1 MLTLRTNLLT
11 GVITVHNGLQDTCEW
26 SHTYASC
33 DEYRVTGVK
42 DVTRWGTIRTVYSDL
57 I

>member
-33 DEYRVTGVK
+33 DEYRVTGVT